1 MSTKR
6 GRILL
11 KMDNVQVM
19 QPEQEVRDKVAS
31 GFRNMD
37 NEQLVWVLS
46 MLMYELNR
54 RGMAMAD

>member
-1 MSTKR
+1 
-6 GRILL
+6 
-11 KMDNVQVM
+11 MDNVQVM
-19 QPEQEVRDKVAS
+19 QPEAEVRDKVAK

-54 RGMAMAD
+54 RGMAMTD